1 MVEHANEGEGGMF
14 KQVALLALAS
24 SVSGCSQ
31 TMPVQERSP
40 IEAID
45 ALGFDALALPTTA
58 YGPGSLVTSV
68 RGNGLTPPFKLTY
81 LCLPKYSNIPP
92 PSIDAAASSQA
103 SRAFSGS
110 FKLDATGMAALGLGA
125 SISNIESV
133 SIKFDN
139 VKIEQLGFDE
149 LRSIRKGLGPECGD
163 TLADFSRQGIAYQTK
178 QAMRADVVYTA
189 TFKRGASAE
198 AKGVAIAALKAAFGG
213 SVQSDSASSVQGN
226 GLYYGLVLTKV

>member
-1 MVEHANEGEGGMF
+1 MF

-24 SVSGCSQ
+24 SVSGCAH
-31 TMPVQERSP
+31 TTTVQERSP
-40 IEAID
+40 ISAIE

-68 RGNGLTPPFKLTY
+68 RGNGLTPPYKLTY
-81 LCLPKYSNIPP
+81 LCSPEYTDPP
-92 PSIDAAASSQA
+92 SPSIDAAASSQA
-103 SRAFSGS
+103 SREFSGS
-110 FKLDATGMAALGLGA
+110 FKLDVSSLASLGVGA
-125 SISNIESV
+125 GISSIESV

-139 VKIEQLGFDE
+139 VKIEQLGFDQ
-149 LRSIRKGLGPECGD
+149 LGTIRSGLGPVCRDIVAE
-163 TLADFSRQGIAYQTK
+163 FSRQGIAYQTK